1 MLKPELPWPST
12 DILHHHVSTQPPT
25 PAPGIGDAGGVAC
38 VRLTRASTHSSA
50 CADLVLLPPPLHHS
64 PHVTGLPG
72 AVSSGQPD
80 SDTESGNE
88 KTGASS
94 KTGGH
99 RFSATPTTSAGSTSS
114 TGSGNTTD
122 PLGSIISQG
131 ASVAGVIGTAVGN
144 VAGNVSTFVGGLP
157 TYTSGERG
165 DHRGVPGM
173 DGAELTKITP
183 FAAHRHSFAYCYKQ
197 QWLKCRGS
205 PARGTP
211 NGRYRQRV
219 QCMHS
224 GRAGHD
230 PSLISRLALHPKTA
244 SPEASHHMSQ
254 PQRNEAAFLTQ
265 EHQSIRACHFAAFN
279 LRLLAP
285 SIPKTPQKRHTSP

>member
-1 MLKPELPWPST
+1 MKTHSATLLFLLMLGAAMCAAAAESGLERRI
-12 DILHHHVSTQPPT
+12 DPPT

-38 VRLTRASTHSSA
+38 VRLTRACAHSSA

-99 RFSATPTTSAGSTSS
+99 RSSASPTTSAGSTSS

-157 TYTSGERG
+157 TYTSG
-165 DHRGVPGM
+165 
-173 DGAELTKITP
+173 TP
-183 FAAHRHSFAYCYKQ
+183 SPTATNSN
-197 QWLKCRGS
+197 GS
-205 PARGTP
+205 NA
-211 NGRYRQRV
+211 
-219 QCMHS
+219 
-224 GRAGHD
+224 AGH
-230 PSLISRLALHPKTA
+230 LLAGPQLAATA
-244 SPEASHHMSQ
+244 S
-254 PQRNEAAFLTQ
+254 AFSVCILAGLVTT
-265 EHQSIRACHFAAFN
+265 
-279 LRLLAP
+279 LL
-285 SIPKTPQKRHTSP
+285 